1 MFYLTVMVGAEKKG
15 TSPLLVAICRNLLI
29 KSFALVACTPG
40 IRKVLKQTSLLICE
54 YVHPACD
61 SIYGCSLLSA
71 AVLLHIGTKV
81 GDDYHAPD
89 TFLVDGEK
97 VEFAT
102 VVFMSNFLT
111 YLAADCP

>member
-1 MFYLTVMVGAEKKG
+1 M
-15 TSPLLVAICRNLLI
+15 AIRRNLLI
-29 KSFALVACTPG
+29 KSFAPVSSTPG
-40 IRKVLKQTSLLICE
+40 IRKALKQISLLICE

-71 AVLLHIGTKV
+71 AVLLHMGTNV
-81 GDDYHAPD
+81 GNDYHAPD
-89 TFLVDGEK
+89 VILVDGEK